1 MATKVLEV
9 GDVVSTLYIDT
20 SKSIVGM
27 GEDFTHI
34 DFGNNKIITY
44 RYVSSS
50 YTESGVGEY
59 QIQYCEDGNVVA
71 VLGFKTLSGSTWTWH
86 MSSYTFKNPVTV
98 SYLSNT
104 MISLEYFST
113 DVIEQ
118 ELYDNEIYTYED
130 DYTLYSSF
138 TYTSTGHYDYGN
150 FYFNDPANNKDIEYV
165 FIDILSNSN
174 HYSYKGFY
182 YDALNP
188 TPIKIEFNVSQL
200 CDGVNPKVVL
210 SPAYRSGYYNSGKTL
225 YTANTLGV
233 HTFEFVL
240 KPKETFDISI
250 GGASGPFVEGGS
262 SFQSNPEPKV
272 NNVKIY
278 IKRKNKLPLLTE
290 NATGDNIAEYIDSI
304 EKYLAF
310 LKNKLEFNLYARG
323 ITTSS
328 SDSLLDL
335 VNKVNDLPCC
345 TPVISMSY
353 KNDSIVFKDKPK
365 SVKND
370 AFNLKNPKAINFF
383 LSETSFSFVD
393 FKISLSEG
401 YSMSWVN
408 TSGKPVGK
416 NLISHEWVSTM
427 QYAYVFYVY
436 NHDCSEMYQYNIITY
451 AAPYENQ

>member
-20 SKSIVGM
+20 SKSIVNI
-27 GEDFTHI
+27 GENFTHI
-34 DFGNNKIITY
+34 DFGNNKRIIY
-44 RYVSSS
+44 KYVDSL
-50 YTESGVGEY
+50 YTESGVSEY
-59 QIQYCEDGNVVA
+59 QIQYCEDDNVVA
-71 VLGFKTLSGSTWTWH
+71 VLGFKSSSDSAWH
-86 MSSYTFKNPVTV
+86 MSSYTFKSPVTV

-104 MISLEYFST
+104 MASLEYFST

-118 ELYDNEIYTYED
+118 ELYDNEIYAYED

-150 FYFNDPANNKDIEYV
+150 FYFNDSANNKNIEYV
-165 FIDILSNSN
+165 FIDLLSNSN
-174 HYSYKGFY
+174 HYGFKGFY

-188 TPIKIEFNVSQL
+188 TPIKVEFNVSQL
-200 CDGVNPKVVL
+200 CDGINPKVVL
-210 SPAYRSGYYNSGKTL
+210 SPAYRSGYINSGKTL

-233 HTFEFVL
+233 HTFEFIL
-240 KPKETFDISI
+240 KPKETFDISL
-250 GGASGPFVEGGS
+250 GGASGPFVGDDP
-262 SFQSNPEPKV
+262 FQSNPEPKV

-335 VNKVNDLPCC
+335 VNKVNNLPCC

-353 KNDSIVFKDKPK
+353 KDDSIVFKDKPK

-370 AFNLKNPKAINFF
+370 AFDLRNSKAINFF
-383 LSETSFSFVD
+383 LSETSFSFTD

-401 YSMSWVN
+401 YSMSWVDTN
-408 TSGKPVGK
+408 GKPAGK
-416 NLISHEWVSTM
+416 SLIAHEWVYTT

-436 NHDCSEMYQYNIITY
+436 NHDYSEMYQYNIVTY